1 LNDTLIIG
9 AGPAGLTAAYELS
22 KLGCHA
28 TILEA
33 GEQVATAKTLPQ
45 QVVEEAFAELD
56 GVALG
61 IALGLCERSW
71 AVFCDRYFVIERQRG
86 DWPQS
91 FTIRLLIFWFQSY
104 LVWCLSWLG

>member
-1 LNDTLIIG
+1 MNDTLIIG

-61 IALGLCERSW
+61 ITLGLVSGLGLFFATAILLLKDSE
-71 AVFCDRYFVIERQRG
+71 VIG
-86 DWPQS
+86 PNLS
-91 FTIRLLIFWFQSY
+91 LLGY
-104 LVWCLSWLG
+104 